1 MPTRRHLPL
10 LILGYLLTVL
20 LSSTAAA
27 ASYRLAEGESVIGA
41 LQMASARADDTLVRI
56 ARRYNLGYRE
66 MVLANH
72 QTDRW
77 LPEPGGL
84 ILLPTQHV
92 LPNAPRRG
100 IVINLAEM
108 RLYYFPEGRS
118 DEVWTYPV
126 GIGREGWQTPLAS
139 THISSKIEAPSW
151 TPPASIRQEYSER
164 GIELPAS
171 IPAGPDNPLGD
182 HALRL
187 ALPGYLLHGTNR
199 PAGVGMKVSHGCIRL
214 YPEDIGDLF
223 AKVEVG
229 TPVRIVDQPFKLG
242 WQDGMLFLEVS
253 RPDYPVAGVSYQGFD
268 MNQLVDAII
277 AATPEQQTHIDWQLV
292 EQIAKQADGVPAAIG
307 DRRRA
312 DRAAGRQ
319 QASTP

>member
-1 MPTRRHLPL
+1 MPHLPL
-10 LILGYLLTVL
+10 LILTCLLGAL
-20 LSSTAAA
+20 LSAPGNA
-27 ASYRLAEGESVIGA
+27 ASYRLASDEGVIGT
-41 LQMASARADDTLVRI
+41 LQMTTASADDTLVRI
-56 ARRYNLGYRE
+56 ARRHNLGYRE

-92 LPNAPRRG
+92 LPKAPRRG

-108 RLYYFPEGRS
+108 RLYYFPAERTG
-118 DEVWTYPV
+118 EVWTYPV
-126 GIGREGWQTPLAS
+126 GIGREGWQTPRAL
-139 THISSKIEAPSW
+139 THISAKIEAPSW
-151 TPPASIRQEYSER
+151 TPPESIRQEYSER

-171 IPAGPDNPLGD
+171 IPAGPDNPLGS

-214 YPEDIGDLF
+214 YPEDIASLF
-223 AKVEVG
+223 AEVRVE

-242 WQDGMLFLEVS
+242 WQDGLLFLEVS
-253 RPDYPVAGVSYQGFD
+253 RPDYPIAEAGHQGID

-277 AATPEQQTHIDWQLV
+277 AATPEQDAHIDWQLV

-307 DRRRA
+307 YRRRT

-319 QASTP
+319 LTSSP